1 MGYRKDAIKG
11 IGWIG
16 LLRVATRLSTLL
28 KTAILARLLTPT
40 DFGQFGIVALTLGF
54 FETVTETGV
63 NQVLIQSDRPIHDIL
78 DSAWVV
84 AIVRGFAISVLI
96 IIAAQPI
103 ASFFSDPTVF
113 PLILLASLIPAVKG
127 FINPMIVNFYKDLKF
142 DQEFKFRGLL
152 LAADLVVSLAVAV
165 ATRSALAFIAALFV
179 CGTMEVILS
188 FLWCAV
194 WPKFRYTK
202 TYLAEIVGYGK
213 WVTLAGAGYWLS
225 AQLGDFVTGKLFG
238 TASLGIYQAAY
249 KVSTLPVTEISGTV
263 NQVAFPVM
271 SKVKADKERLIKI
284 FSTTFLSTNAVGIGI
299 ALVIFLFPAF
309 VVSIV
314 LGPQWT
320 AAVPILRMLAVFGVL
335 RTIESSMQPLF
346 LAVGK
351 PNVPSI
357 GNLIKVAV
365 LAVGLFLWAPQ
376 GLIGVSFAAV
386 VSALAVMPYY
396 IVSVL
401 PVLSR

>member
-40 DFGQFGIVALTLGF
+40 DFGQFGIVAITLGF

-96 IIAAQPI
+96 AISARPLT
-103 ASFFSDPTVF
+103 SFFGDPAVF
-113 PLILLASLIPAVKG
+113 PLILLASLIPAMKG

-142 DQEFKFRGLL
+142 DQEFKFRGIL
-152 LAADLVVSLAVAV
+152 LAADLIVSLSVAL
-165 ATRSALAFIAALFV
+165 ATRSALAFIAALLV
-179 CGTMEVILS
+179 GGALEVVLS
-188 FLWCAV
+188 FLWCKV

-213 WVTLAGAGYWLS
+213 WITLAGAGYWLS
-225 AQLGDFVTGKLFG
+225 AQLGDLVTGKLFG

-249 KVSTLPVTEISGTV
+249 KVSTLPVTEISGTI

-271 SKVKADKERLIKI
+271 SKVKTDKERLIKI
-284 FSTTFLSTNAVGIGI
+284 FSSTFLSTNAIGIGI
-299 ALVIFLFPAF
+299 AVVIFLFPSL

-320 AAVPILRMLAVFGVL
+320 AAASILRLLAVFGIL
-335 RTIESSMQPLF
+335 RTIESSLQPLF

-351 PNVPSI
+351 PNVPAI
-357 GNLIKVAV
+357 GNLLKVAV

-376 GLIGVSFAAV
+376 GLIGVSSAAV
-386 VSALAVMPYY
+386 VSAIAVMPYY

>member
-1 MGYRKDAIKG
+1 
-11 IGWIG
+11 
-16 LLRVATRLSTLL
+16 
-28 KTAILARLLTPT
+28 
-40 DFGQFGIVALTLGF
+40 
-54 FETVTETGV
+54 
-63 NQVLIQSDRPIHDIL
+63 VL
-78 DSAWVV
+78 
-84 AIVRGFAISVLI
+84 
-96 IIAAQPI
+96 
-103 ASFFSDPTVF
+103 
-113 PLILLASLIPAVKG
+113 PLILLAALIPAMKG

-142 DQEFKFRGLL
+142 DQEFKFRTIL
-152 LAADLVVSLAVAV
+152 LAADLVVSLSVAV

-179 CGTMEVILS
+179 GGVLEVILS
-188 FLWCAV
+188 FLWCTV

-213 WVTLAGAGYWLS
+213 WITLAGAGHWFS
-225 AQLGDFVTGKLFG
+225 SQLGDFVTGKLFG

-284 FSTTFLSTNAVGIGI
+284 FSSTFLSTNTIGIGI
-299 ALVIFLFPAF
+299 AVVIFLFPEL

-320 AAVPILRMLAVFGVL
+320 AAASILRLLAVFGVL
-335 RTIESSMQPLF
+335 RTIESSLQPLF

-357 GNLIKVAV
+357 GNLIKVVV

-386 VSALAVMPYY
+386 VSAIAVMPYY
-396 IVSVL
+396 ILSVL

>member
-40 DFGQFGIVALTLGF
+40 DFGQFGIVAITLGF

-63 NQVLIQSDRPIHDIL
+63 NQALIQSGRPIHDIL

-96 IIAAQPI
+96 AIAAQPI

-113 PLILLASLIPAVKG
+113 PLILLASLIPAIKG

-142 DQEFKFRGLL
+142 DQEFKFRSVL
-152 LAADLVVSLAVAV
+152 LAADLIVSLSVAF
-165 ATRSALAFIAALFV
+165 ATRSALAFIAALLV
-179 CGTMEVILS
+179 GGAMEVVLS
-188 FLWCAV
+188 FLWCKV

-213 WVTLAGAGYWLS
+213 WITLAGAGYWLS
-225 AQLGDFVTGKLFG
+225 AQLSDLVTGKLFG
-238 TASLGIYQAAY
+238 TAILGIYQAAY

-271 SKVKADKERLIKI
+271 SKVKADKKRLIKI
-284 FSTTFLSTNAVGIGI
+284 LSSTFFSTNAIGIGI
-299 ALVIFLFPAF
+299 ALVIFLFPSL

-320 AAVPILRMLAVFGVL
+320 AAASILRLLAVFGVL
-335 RTIESSMQPLF
+335 RTVESSLQPLF

-351 PNVPSI
+351 PNVPAI
-357 GNLIKVAV
+357 GNLLKVAV

-376 GLIGVSFAAV
+376 GLIGVSSAAV
-386 VSALAVMPYY
+386 VSAIAVMPYY
-396 IVSVL
+396 LVSVL